1 LGPKSASDIY
11 AYIGRLNIAPSV
23 DEPRAIKSYIKKK
36 TLSPSWNPKDTRF
49 DADIA
54 ILVLKNPIEYSEV
67 IQPVCL
73 PNPTYSPIKT
83 TGTVG
88 E

>member
-1 LGPKSASDIY
+1 MGPKSASDIY
-11 AYIGRLNIAPSV
+11 AYIGRLNISPSV
-23 DEPRAIKSYIKKK
+23 DEPRAIKSDIKR
-36 TLSPSWNPKDTRF
+36 TILNPAWNPKDTRF

-67 IQPVCL
+67 TQPVCL
-73 PNPTYSPIKT
+73 PNPTYSPIQT